1 MANCGDDNVT
11 NTSQQLLQISTP
23 PEECLEYQQWCVLV
37 MLTRIEC
44 VWTRCRCQKKWRV
57 NNYCEGEVSNACTL
71 DLAPASSYKP
81 SGRNHSLGN
90 AQLCWS
96 SLNISTHWTLTGS
109 FKWIEASERR
119 SNMSLIFL
127 MTWRERR
134 EVSLLQQQYVI
145 IDWRCRLA
153 GMTLIKDF
161 ISEKR
166 F

>member
-1 MANCGDDNVT
+1 
-11 NTSQQLLQISTP
+11 
-23 PEECLEYQQWCVLV
+23 
-37 MLTRIEC
+37 
-44 VWTRCRCQKKWRV
+44 
-57 NNYCEGEVSNACTL
+57 
-71 DLAPASSYKP
+71 
-81 SGRNHSLGN
+81 
-90 AQLCWS
+90 
-96 SLNISTHWTLTGS
+96 
-109 FKWIEASERR
+109 
-119 SNMSLIFL
+119 MSLIFL